1 MNPLFNMLGG
11 MGGGSP
17 MGGMIP
23 GMGGGNNPMQMI
35 QKFMEFK
42 NNFKGNPQEEVQK
55 MLQSGQITQR
65 QLDQA
70 QQMARQFQQM
80 LNNMKK

>member
-11 MGGGSP
+11 GSP
-17 MGGMIP
+17 MGGIMP

-35 QKFMEFK
+35 QKLMEFK
-42 NNFKGNPQEEVQK
+42 KNFRGNPQEEVQK
-55 MLQSGQITQR
+55 MLQSGQITQQ
-65 QLDQA
+65 QLDRA

-80 LNNMKK
+80 LNSMKK

>member
-11 MGGGSP
+11 GSP
-17 MGGMIP
+17 MGGIMP

-42 NNFKGNPQEEVQK
+42 KNFRGNPQEEVQK
-55 MLQSGQITQR
+55 MLQSGQITQQ

-80 LNNMKK
+80 LNSMKK

>member
-1 MNPLFNMLGG
+1 ML
-11 MGGGSP
+11 GGGSP
-17 MGGMIP
+17 MGGIMP

-42 NNFKGNPQEEVQK
+42 KNFRGNPQEEVQK
-55 MLQSGQITQR
+55 MLQSGQITQQ

-80 LNNMKK
+80 LNSMKK

>member
-1 MNPLFNMLGG
+1 ML
-11 MGGGSP
+11 GGGSP
-17 MGGMIP
+17 MGGIMP

-42 NNFKGNPQEEVQK
+42 KNFRGNPQEEVQK
-55 MLQSGQITQR
+55 MLQSGQITQQ

-70 QQMARQFQQM
+70 QQMTRQFQQM
-80 LNNMKK
+80 LNSMKK

>member
-1 MNPLFNMLGG
+1 
-11 MGGGSP
+11 
-17 MGGMIP
+17 
-23 GMGGGNNPMQMI
+23 MQMI

-42 NNFKGNPQEEVQK
+42 KNFRGNPQEEVQK
-55 MLQSGQITQR
+55 MLQSGQITQQ

-80 LNNMKK
+80 LNSMKK

>member
-11 MGGGSP
+11 GSP
-17 MGGMIP
+17 MGGIMP

-42 NNFKGNPQEEVQK
+42 KNFRGNPQEEVQK
-55 MLQSGQITQR
+55 MLQSGQITQQ

>member
-1 MNPLFNMLGG
+1 
-11 MGGGSP
+11 MGGI
-17 MGGMIP
+17 MP

-35 QKFMEFK
+35 QKFIEFK
-42 NNFKGNPQEEVQK
+42 KKFRGNPQEEVQK
-55 MLQSGQITQR
+55 MLQSGQITQQ

-80 LNNMKK
+80 LNSMKK

>member
-1 MNPLFNMLGG
+1 ML
-11 MGGGSP
+11 GGGSP
-17 MGGMIP
+17 MGGIMP

-42 NNFKGNPQEEVQK
+42 KNFRGNPQEEVQK
-55 MLQSGQITQR
+55 MLQSGQITQQ
-65 QLDQA
+65 QLDRA

-80 LNNMKK
+80 LNSMKK

>member
-11 MGGGSP
+11 GSP
-17 MGGMIP
+17 MGGIIP

-42 NNFKGNPQEEVQK
+42 KNFRGNPQEEVQK
-55 MLQSGQITQR
+55 MLQSGQITQQ

-80 LNNMKK
+80 LNSMKK

>member
-11 MGGGSP
+11 GSP
-17 MGGMIP
+17 IGGIMP

-42 NNFKGNPQEEVQK
+42 KNFRGNPQEEVQK
-55 MLQSGQITQR
+55 MLQSGQITQQ

>member
-11 MGGGSP
+11 GSP
-17 MGGMIP
+17 MGGIMP

-42 NNFKGNPQEEVQK
+42 KNFRGNPQEEVQK
-55 MLQSGQITQR
+55 MLQSGQITQQ

-70 QQMARQFQQM
+70 QQMTRQFQQM
-80 LNNMKK
+80 LNSMKK

>member
-1 MNPLFNMLGG
+1 MNPLFSML
-11 MGGGSP
+11 GGGSP
-17 MGGMIP
+17 ISGMMP

-55 MLQSGQITQR
+55 MLQSGQITQQ

-70 QQMARQFQQM
+70 QQMAQQFQQM
-80 LNNMKK
+80 LGGIKK

>member
-11 MGGGSP
+11 GSP
-17 MGGMIP
+17 MGGIMP

-42 NNFKGNPQEEVQK
+42 KNFRGNPQEEVQK
-55 MLQSGQITQR
+55 MLQSGQITQQ

-70 QQMARQFQQM
+70 QQIARQFQQM
-80 LNNMKK
+80 LNSMKK

>member
-1 MNPLFNMLGG
+1 MNPLFSML
-11 MGGGSP
+11 GGGSP
-17 MGGMIP
+17 MGNMMP

-55 MLQSGQITQR
+55 MLQSGQITQQ

-70 QQMARQFQQM
+70 QQMAQQFQQM
-80 LNNMKK
+80 LGGMKK

>member
-1 MNPLFNMLGG
+1 MNPLFSML
-11 MGGGSP
+11 GGGSP
-17 MGGMIP
+17 IGGMMP

-55 MLQSGQITQR
+55 MLQSGQITQQ

-70 QQMARQFQQM
+70 QQMAQQFQQM
-80 LNNMKK
+80 LGGMKK

>member
-11 MGGGSP
+11 GSP
-17 MGGMIP
+17 MGGIMP

-42 NNFKGNPQEEVQK
+42 KNFRGNPQEEVQK
-55 MLQSGQITQR
+55 MLQSGQITQQ

-80 LNNMKK
+80 LNIMKK

>member
-1 MNPLFNMLGG
+1 MNPLFGML
-11 MGGGSP
+11 GGGSP
-17 MGGMIP
+17 MGGMMP

-55 MLQSGQITQR
+55 MLQSGQITQQ

-70 QQMARQFQQM
+70 QQMAQQFQQM
-80 LNNMKK
+80 LGGMKK

>member
-11 MGGGSP
+11 SSP
-17 MGGMIP
+17 RGGMMP
-23 GMGGGNNPMQMI
+23 GIGGGNNPMQMI

-42 NNFKGNPQEEVQK
+42 NNFRGNPQEEVQK
-55 MLQSGQITQR
+55 MLQSGQITQQ

-70 QQMARQFQQM
+70 QQMAQQFQQM
-80 LNNMKK
+80 LGGMKK

>member
-1 MNPLFNMLGG
+1 
-11 MGGGSP
+11 

-55 MLQSGQITQR
+55 MLQSGQKSGNGRNGRWRIQR
-65 QLDQA
+65 SAPQ
-70 QQMARQFQQM
+70 ARQHGT
-80 LNNMKK
+80 L

>member
-11 MGGGSP
+11 GSP
-17 MGGMIP
+17 MGGIMP

-42 NNFKGNPQEEVQK
+42 KNFRGNPQEEVQK
-55 MLQSGQITQR
+55 MLQSGQITQQ
-65 QLDQA
+65 QLDRA

-80 LNNMKK
+80 LNSMKK

>member
-11 MGGGSP
+11 GSP
-17 MGGMIP
+17 MGGIMP

-42 NNFKGNPQEEVQK
+42 KNFRGNPQEEVQK
-55 MLQSGQITQR
+55 MLQSGQITQQ
-65 QLDQA
+65 QLDRA
-70 QQMARQFQQM
+70 QQMARQFPQM
-80 LNNMKK
+80 LNSMKK